1 MDKVKVITHDG
12 KEYDAEIENY
22 DPVEMNILLNDNS
35 VSTVLIGKNIHA
47 RINIKDIILI
57 SDEN

>member
-1 MDKVKVITHDG
+1 MDKVKVFLHNG
-12 KEYDAEIENY
+12 NEYETEIENY
-22 DPVEMNILLNDNS
+22 DPVEMNTLLNDQS
-35 VSTVLIGKNIHA
+35 VSTVLVGKNIHA

>member
-1 MDKVKVITHDG
+1 MDIVKVITHDQ
-12 KEYDAEIENY
+12 KEYDANLENY
-22 DPVEMNILLNDNS
+22 DPVEMNKLLNDQT

-57 SDEN
+57 TQED